1 MRLLTLKTVLVA
13 IARDDTSRAGIQAG
27 IALANA
33 AGATL
38 HVVHVTD
45 DSAVT
50 AESFAESALN
60 GIGAQLHIVSGAAP
74 DAIRSIADRLKA
86 DVIILGP
93 HRGGTRIGRGSALG
107 TTALGV
113 VTNAAAPCLVV
124 SETLELPLLR
134 VLVPVDLSDT
144 SRGALLVALSWAS
157 ALKPTSEHASATL
170 TALYV
175 GATDASVAPGA
186 DRVRALEHEVAEL
199 HDAGGRWAGVELRHT
214 AVAGTDT
221 SATIAQYAAEH
232 DAGLVVLGTRG
243 LGLDPIG
250 RVGSIAGETIRLV
263 RRPVLLVP
271 PAVWLTHARS

>member
-1 MRLLTLKTVLVA
+1 MRLLTLKTILVA

-27 IALANA
+27 VALANA
-33 AGATL
+33 AGAAL

-45 DSAVT
+45 GSAVT
-50 AESFAESALN
+50 AESFAESALD
-60 GIGAQLHIVSGAAP
+60 GIDAQVHIVPGVAP
-74 DAIRSIADRLKA
+74 DAIRSIADRLRA
-86 DVIILGP
+86 DVIVLGP
-93 HRGGTRIGRGSALG
+93 HRGGTRTGRGSALG

-124 SETLELPLLR
+124 SEALELPLLR

-157 ALKPTSEHASATL
+157 ALKPTGEHASATL

-175 GATDASVAPGA
+175 GATAASVAPGA
-186 DRVRALEHEVAEL
+186 DRVRALEQEVAEL
-199 HDAGGRWAGVELRHT
+199 HDAGGRWAGVELRYA
-214 AVAGTDT
+214 AVAGADT
-221 SATIAQYAAEH
+221 SAAIAQYATEH

-263 RRPVLLVP
+263 RRPLLLVP
-271 PAVWLTHARS
+271 PAVWLTVARS

>member
-13 IARDDTSRAGIQAG
+13 IARDDTSRAPMQAG
-27 IALANA
+27 AALASG
-33 AGATL
+33 AGAAL

-45 DSAVT
+45 DSGVT
-50 AESFAESALN
+50 AETLAKSVLH
-60 GIGAQLHIVSGAAP
+60 GIDAQVHIVPGAAP
-74 DAIRSIADRLKA
+74 GAIRAIGDRLKA
-86 DVIILGP
+86 DVIVLGP
-93 HRGGTRIGRGSALG
+93 HRDGTRTARGSALG

-124 SETLELPLLR
+124 SQALELPLHR

-157 ALKPTSEHASATL
+157 ALKPTGEHASATL

-186 DRVRALEHEVAEL
+186 DRVRALEHSVAEL
-199 HDAGGRWAGVELRHT
+199 HDAGGKWAGVELRHT
-214 AVAGTDT
+214 AVVGPDT
-221 SATIAQYAAEH
+221 SATIARYATEH

-250 RVGSIAGETIRLV
+250 RVGSIAGETIRVV

-271 PAVWLTHARS
+271 PAVWLTLGGS